1 MMRAMYKFI
10 YFIICAAPIF
20 LLTSCDG
27 DRKFKDLREDIEKL
41 KQQKIA
47 AKDTVA
53 QSKKIIFP
61 TAAKYESSGRR
72 SPFTVI
78 ETTTTAKGLIT
89 SNPLQAYPLDML
101 RFVGTV
107 TQDDVTIAFVTAP
120 DNKIYQIKVGD
131 EIGDRQSQVV
141 SINSDNISL
150 TEEVSEN
157 GNAPMKRV
165 VTLQL
170 KEASQ

>member
-1 MMRAMYKFI
+1 MKLTQKFI
-10 YFIICAAPIF
+10 SFFIFAASMS

-27 DRKFKDLREDIEKL
+27 DKKFKDLHEYIEKL
-41 KQQKIA
+41 KQPKIA

-53 QSKKIIFP
+53 QTKKIRFP
-61 TAAKYESSGRR
+61 VAAKYESSGRR

-78 ETTTTAKGLIT
+78 ESTTTGKGVVS

-107 TQDDVTIAFVTAP
+107 TQDDTTIAFVTAP
-120 DNKIYQIKVGD
+120 DNKIYQVKVGD
-131 EIGDRQSQVV
+131 ELGDRQSQVV

-157 GNAPMKRV
+157 GSAPMKRV